1 MGRSVAR
8 CVNFSQCKD
17 ARTNTHKFSISY
29 CNHLFFPKKVYSTY
43 KLNHTIFNLKDAYM
57 ARKDQVLFVEKFI

>member
-1 MGRSVAR
+1 
-8 CVNFSQCKD
+8 
-17 ARTNTHKFSISY
+17 SISFIIR
-29 CNHLFFPKKVYSTY
+29 LFFLKKVYSTY